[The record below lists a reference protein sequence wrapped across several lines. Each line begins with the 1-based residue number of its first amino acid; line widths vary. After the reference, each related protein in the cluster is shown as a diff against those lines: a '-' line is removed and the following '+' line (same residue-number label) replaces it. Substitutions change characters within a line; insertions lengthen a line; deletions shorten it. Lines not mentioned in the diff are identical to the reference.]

1 MDGIGTGMVTISG
14 ITCVYYN
21 MIIAW
26 TIFYTFASFNKV
38 LPWSNCDFERST
50 LDCYDY
56 NLARKCESGGG
67 IFYKTYCFN
76 ATEATEYRVTKEMAA
91 NATKV
96 FPSQEYFTNYVL
108 DMTDGIEYMGKQ
120 RWQLVLCLLA
130 AWVIVYLCLIK
141 GVKSSGKVVYFTA
154 LFPYVVLTILLIR
167 GATMPGAIN
176 GIRFYMIPD
185 WSKLKHAKVWGD
197 AAKQIFYSLGPA
209 WGGLITLASYN
220 KFNNNLYR
228 DALIV
233 SVGNC
238 ATSVFAGFAI
248 FSILGFMAHD
258 INVPVGEVVDS
269 GPGLAFIAYPEA
281 ITRLPIAP
289 LWSFLFFFMIITLG
303 LDSQFTM
310 METVT
315 TAVLDKF
322 TQLRKYKAWVLL
334 AACTLWFLAGL
345 SMTGQVGVY
354 VLTLIDS
361 YAAGWS
367 LMILALL
374 ECIVIGWFY
383 DVPNVKSPRTR
394 RFGDDIAMMIGYR
407 PFIGWQI
414 MWKFVTPAILLFIL
428 FFTWIDYTPIKYAS
442 YVYP

>member
-1 MDGIGTGMVTISG
+1 M
-14 ITCVYYN
+14 C
-21 MIIAW
+21 
-26 TIFYTFASFNKV
+26 AS
-38 LPWSNCDFERST
+38 SH
-50 LDCYDY
+50 
-56 NLARKCESGGG
+56 
-67 IFYKTYCFN
+67 
-76 ATEATEYRVTKEMAA
+76 
-91 NATKV
+91 
-96 FPSQEYFTNYVL
+96 Q
-108 DMTDGIEYMGKQ
+108 
-120 RWQLVLCLLA
+120 
-130 AWVIVYLCLIK
+130 
-141 GVKSSGKVVYFTA
+141 VVYFTA

-303 LDSQFTM
+303 LDSQFSDDGNKYQIIFA
-310 METVT
+310 VT
-315 TAVLDKF
+315 GNGHRSSD
-322 TQLRKYKAWVLL
+322 
-334 AACTLWFLAGL
+334 
-345 SMTGQVGVY
+345 
-354 VLTLIDS
+354 
-361 YAAGWS
+361 
-367 LMILALL
+367 AL
-374 ECIVIGWFY
+374 Y
-383 DVPNVKSPRTR
+383 DVPNVKSPQTR

-442 YVYP
+442 YVYPPWANGIGWMLALLVRNTGSHLRRHYCGNQACWHVGLPVVYGDGGVGACRDPSQEEDESC